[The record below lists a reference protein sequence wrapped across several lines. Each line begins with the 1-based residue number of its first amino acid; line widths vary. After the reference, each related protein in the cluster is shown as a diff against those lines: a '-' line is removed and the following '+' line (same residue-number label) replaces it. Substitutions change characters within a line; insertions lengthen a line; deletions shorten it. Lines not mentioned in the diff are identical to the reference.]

1 MGDPKELAY
10 TSFEDLTKKQD
21 VYDLVKSEI
30 AAANDRLAPVEQIKA
45 FRLLPKELHQDDG
58 EMTATQKIRRRA
70 VSDKFSALIE
80 TMYGGP
86 SGDFIQ
92 YIVSG
97 VALGSIYA
105 VVALGFVVIYRASKV
120 FNFAHGEFLTFGA
133 LMMAT
138 LESDP
143 IPPEMIGQ
151 LGAPVISGFGLPWGY
166 PFSLQLF

>member
-1 MGDPKELAY
+1 M
-10 TSFEDLTKKQD
+10 S
-21 VYDLVKSEI
+21 
-30 AAANDRLAPVEQIKA
+30 
-45 FRLLPKELHQDDG
+45 
-58 EMTATQKIRRRA
+58 
-70 VSDKFSALIE
+70 
-80 TMYGGP
+80 
-86 SGDFIQ
+86 DFIQ

-143 IPPEMIGQ
+143 IPPEMVGQ
-151 LGAPVISGFGLPWGY
+151 LGAVISGFGLPWGLS
-166 PFSLQLF
+166 F